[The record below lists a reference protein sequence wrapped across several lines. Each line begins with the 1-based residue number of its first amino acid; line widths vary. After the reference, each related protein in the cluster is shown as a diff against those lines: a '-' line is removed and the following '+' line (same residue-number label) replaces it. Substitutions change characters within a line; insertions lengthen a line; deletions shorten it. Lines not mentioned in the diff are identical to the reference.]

1 VLKKLQAHIR
11 PNPIGEP
18 NSQTAIITDRGRF
31 DLFSRLT
38 TATGCQRISIASD
51 FFGSS
56 LIPSFA
62 ILEAEPTDPR
72 PERNDDPHAYERDG
86 RSVQDFSPGPG
97 RVERDLN
104 YRKSHHKHR
113 VKPSENDRNTP
124 QYPYPCGVFSAVFVR
139 QIDVVRWSAHAVIL
153 AADSREVG
161 DYACQHR
168 GNKQKRDA
176 GAKAGRVREVP
187 KCDIRI
193 LGKFGHGGRANS
205 SSDCPHASEPV
216 VGSFESRFLAIGT
229 GVQRQCTP
237 SPTTRCHSTRYW
249 TNIALSVADFSQ
261 MELIG

>member
-56 LIPSFA
+56 LMPSFA

-153 AADSREVG
+153 AAASAQRKTP
-161 DYACQHR
+161 HL
-168 GNKQKRDA
+168 
-176 GAKAGRVREVP
+176 KAGLVQLSLSLRGLPIRESP
-187 KCDIRI
+187 S
-193 LGKFGHGGRANS
+193 AQS
-205 SSDCPHASEPV
+205 SSCQRPCLRRNKAGD
-216 VGSFESRFLAIGT
+216 FRRLAL
-229 GVQRQCTP
+229 R
-237 SPTTRCHSTRYW
+237 R
-249 TNIALSVADFSQ
+249 AK
-261 MELIG
+261 